1 MQTVQ
6 SLIQSRSQDKFSL
19 TIDTFYY
26 IHFFRKVNEKSQNE
40 SNNQCPVKWSAN
52 RIATKAKQQEIANEV
67 KEIIIEELK
76 IAVNAKCEE

>member
-26 IHFFRKVNEKSQNE
+26 IHFFRKVNEKSQN
-40 SNNQCPVKWSAN
+40 
-52 RIATKAKQQEIANEV
+52 
-67 KEIIIEELK
+67 
-76 IAVNAKCEE
+76 

>member
-26 IHFFRKVNEKSQNE
+26 IHFFRKVNENPK
-40 SNNQCPVKWSAN
+40 
-52 RIATKAKQQEIANEV
+52 TK
-67 KEIIIEELK
+67 K
-76 IAVNAKCEE
+76 IASLITTALNGTLITRQAKL